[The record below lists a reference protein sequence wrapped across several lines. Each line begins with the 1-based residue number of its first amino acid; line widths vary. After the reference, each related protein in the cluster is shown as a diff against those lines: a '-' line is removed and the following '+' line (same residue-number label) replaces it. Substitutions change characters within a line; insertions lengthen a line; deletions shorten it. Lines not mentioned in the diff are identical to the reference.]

1 MVGRGWGVGDRWIET
16 ERKGGKRRKGGREE
30 GRERLVQL
38 PTKVRT
44 PSRQMALPSSF
55 QMRRSSPSAIVRE
68 CLVHMRRAR
77 VTRAL
82 VSQMPTRLLFQM
94 SGLHNGIANKQW
106 HTEWASDDDDGN
118 PAVLLS

>member
-1 MVGRGWGVGDRWIET
+1 MVGRGWGWGGRQVDRDRE
-16 ERKGGKRRKGGREE
+16 EGRKEKKGREE